1 MQFDAHA
8 QIRVLRPSKANGC
21 RSAFCCTTNGDFR
34 MNAETFETTTP
45 EEKNTD
51 DIRSCGTGYWSI

>member
-1 MQFDAHA
+1 MQFDTHA

-21 RSAFCCTTNGDFR
+21 RSAFCWTTNGDFR
-34 MNAETFETTTP
+34 MNVETSETTTP

-51 DIRSCGTGYWSI
+51 GIRSCGTDY